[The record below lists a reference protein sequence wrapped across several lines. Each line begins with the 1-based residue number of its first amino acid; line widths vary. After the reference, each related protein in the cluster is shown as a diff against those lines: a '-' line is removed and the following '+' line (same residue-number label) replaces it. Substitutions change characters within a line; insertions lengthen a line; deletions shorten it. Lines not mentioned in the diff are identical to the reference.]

1 MNRKQ
6 KGLRT
11 KFGMASN
18 EFRQLEFSLNYIP
31 KRYKRIRRMIKHDMD
46 KLQKKIKDTEKKIHI
61 LENDESTIRLR

>member
-1 MNRKQ
+1 MNVKQ

-11 KFGMASN
+11 KYGMASN

-46 KLQKKIKDTEKKIHI
+46 KLQKKMKETEKKLTY
-61 LENDESTIRLR
+61 LEQ

>member
-1 MNRKQ
+1 MNRNQ

-11 KFGMASN
+11 KYGMAST

-46 KLQKKIKDTEKKIHI
+46 KLQKKMKETEKK
-61 LENDESTIRLR
+61 LTYLGA